1 MDKAKWTSLCRR
13 RNFLALVLGFGLLYG
28 LMSSGFISM
37 QYQGIIITIGI
48 YVLLAAS
55 LNLTTGVLGELVLG
69 HAGFMS
75 IGAYTAALFTL
86 HMDLPALVEFP
97 LALLL
102 GGALAAVFGV
112 LIGIPAL
119 RLRGDYL
126 AIVTLGFGEII
137 RVVIQNLSFTG
148 GGRGLYGIDEYTTF
162 PWVFWIAAL
171 SVAVMYAMIG
181 TRQGRA
187 ILSLRENEIAAEAVG
202 VPGTRYK
209 VLAFTISSFFAGV
222 AGGLYAHYI
231 TVLDPATFDFNMSI
245 EILVM
250 VVLGGMGSFTGSVLA
265 AVVLTLLPELLR
277 DLADYRMLIYSVVLV
292 LMMILRPQGLLG
304 KREFSLSRLW
314 ERLTAMLKKPVP
326 AGGKGGGINGRTTAE
341 SRTSG
346 HQFPGPAGTGRCEFF
361 HSPGGSH
368 GADRPQWR
376 RQDHPLQPAHRCLYP
391 HRRHCHAGRR
401 SHQRQGNALY
411 GAPWHQPYLPEYPS
425 VQGYDSAGQCQGC
438 HA

>member
-1 MDKAKWTSLCRR
+1 MDKAKWTAQSRR
-13 RNFLALVLGFGLLYG
+13 RNLAALVLGFVLLYG
-28 LMSSGFISM
+28 MMQTGLISM

-86 HMDLPALVEFP
+86 HMDLPGMVEFP
-97 LALLL
+97 LALLV
-102 GGALAAVFGV
+102 GGGLAAVFGV
-112 LIGIPAL
+112 FIGMPAL

-137 RVVIQNLSFTG
+137 RVVIQNLTITG

-171 SVAVMYAMIG
+171 SVAVMYSMIG

-202 VPGTRYK
+202 VPSTRYK
-209 VLAFTISSFFAGV
+209 VLAFTLSSFFAGV

-304 KREFSLSRLW
+304 KREFSLSRFW
-314 ERLTAMLKKPVP
+314 EKATALVKKPAA
-326 AGGKGGGINGRTTAE
+326 AGGKGE
-341 SRTSG
+341 K
-346 HQFPGPAGTGRCEFF
+346 
-361 HSPGGSH
+361 
-368 GADRPQWR
+368 
-376 RQDHPLQPAHRCLYP
+376 
-391 HRRHCHAGRR
+391 
-401 SHQRQGNALY
+401 
-411 GAPWHQPYLPEYPS
+411 
-425 VQGYDSAGQCQGC
+425 
-438 HA
+438 

>member
-1 MDKAKWTSLCRR
+1 MDKAKWTAQSRR
-13 RNFLALVLGFGLLYG
+13 RNLAALVLGFALLYG
-28 LMSSGFISM
+28 MMQTGLISM

-86 HMDLPALVEFP
+86 HMDLPGMVEFP
-97 LALLL
+97 LALLV
-102 GGALAAVFGV
+102 GGGLAAVFGV
-112 LIGIPAL
+112 FIGMPAL

-137 RVVIQNLSFTG
+137 RVVTQNLTITG

-171 SVAVMYAMIG
+171 SVAVMYSMIG

-202 VPGTRYK
+202 VPSTRYK
-209 VLAFTISSFFAGV
+209 VLAFTLSSFFAGV

-304 KREFSLSRLW
+304 KREFSLSRFW
-314 ERLTAMLKKPVP
+314 EKAAALVKKPAA
-326 AGGKGGGINGRTTAE
+326 AGGKGE
-341 SRTSG
+341 K
-346 HQFPGPAGTGRCEFF
+346 
-361 HSPGGSH
+361 
-368 GADRPQWR
+368 
-376 RQDHPLQPAHRCLYP
+376 
-391 HRRHCHAGRR
+391 
-401 SHQRQGNALY
+401 
-411 GAPWHQPYLPEYPS
+411 
-425 VQGYDSAGQCQGC
+425 
-438 HA
+438 

>member
-1 MDKAKWTSLCRR
+1 MDKAKWTAQSRR
-13 RNFLALVLGFGLLYG
+13 RNLAALVLGFVLLYG
-28 LMSSGFISM
+28 MMQTGLISM

-86 HMDLPALVEFP
+86 HMDLPGMVEFP
-97 LALLL
+97 LALLV
-102 GGALAAVFGV
+102 GGSLAAVFGV
-112 LIGIPAL
+112 FIGMPAL

-137 RVVIQNLSFTG
+137 RVVIQNLTITG

-171 SVAVMYAMIG
+171 SVAVMYSMIG

-202 VPGTRYK
+202 VPSTRYK
-209 VLAFTISSFFAGV
+209 VLAFTLSSFFAGV

-304 KREFSLSRLW
+304 KREFSLSRFW
-314 ERLTAMLKKPVP
+314 EKATALVKKPAA
-326 AGGKGGGINGRTTAE
+326 AGGKGE
-341 SRTSG
+341 K
-346 HQFPGPAGTGRCEFF
+346 
-361 HSPGGSH
+361 
-368 GADRPQWR
+368 
-376 RQDHPLQPAHRCLYP
+376 
-391 HRRHCHAGRR
+391 
-401 SHQRQGNALY
+401 
-411 GAPWHQPYLPEYPS
+411 
-425 VQGYDSAGQCQGC
+425 
-438 HA
+438 

>member
-1 MDKAKWTSLCRR
+1 MDKAKWTAQSRR
-13 RNFLALVLGFGLLYG
+13 RNLAALVLGFVLLYG
-28 LMSSGFISM
+28 MMQTGLISM

-86 HMDLPALVEFP
+86 HMDLPGMVEFP
-97 LALLL
+97 LALLV
-102 GGALAAVFGV
+102 GGGLAAVFGV
-112 LIGIPAL
+112 FIGMPAL

-137 RVVIQNLSFTG
+137 RVVIQNLTITG

-171 SVAVMYAMIG
+171 SVAVMYSMIG

-202 VPGTRYK
+202 VPSTRYK
-209 VLAFTISSFFAGV
+209 VLAFTLSSFFAGV

-292 LMMILRPQGLLG
+292 LMMILSPQGLLG
-304 KREFSLSRLW
+304 KREFSLSRFW
-314 ERLTAMLKKPVP
+314 EKATALVKKPAA
-326 AGGKGGGINGRTTAE
+326 AGGKGE
-341 SRTSG
+341 K
-346 HQFPGPAGTGRCEFF
+346 
-361 HSPGGSH
+361 
-368 GADRPQWR
+368 
-376 RQDHPLQPAHRCLYP
+376 
-391 HRRHCHAGRR
+391 
-401 SHQRQGNALY
+401 
-411 GAPWHQPYLPEYPS
+411 
-425 VQGYDSAGQCQGC
+425 
-438 HA
+438 

>member
-1 MDKAKWTSLCRR
+1 MDKAKWTAQSRR
-13 RNFLALVLGFGLLYG
+13 RNLVALVLGFVLLYG
-28 LMSSGFISM
+28 MMQTGLISM

-86 HMDLPALVEFP
+86 HMDLPGMVEFP
-97 LALLL
+97 LALLV
-102 GGALAAVFGV
+102 GGGLAAVFGV
-112 LIGIPAL
+112 FIGMPAL

-137 RVVIQNLSFTG
+137 RVVIQNLTITG
-148 GGRGLYGIDEYTTF
+148 GGRGLHGIDEYTTF

-171 SVAVMYAMIG
+171 SVAVMYSMIG

-202 VPGTRYK
+202 VPSTRYK
-209 VLAFTISSFFAGV
+209 VLAFTLSSFFAGV

-304 KREFSLSRLW
+304 KREFSLSRFW
-314 ERLTAMLKKPVP
+314 EKAAALVKKPAA
-326 AGGKGGGINGRTTAE
+326 AGGKGE
-341 SRTSG
+341 K
-346 HQFPGPAGTGRCEFF
+346 
-361 HSPGGSH
+361 
-368 GADRPQWR
+368 
-376 RQDHPLQPAHRCLYP
+376 
-391 HRRHCHAGRR
+391 
-401 SHQRQGNALY
+401 
-411 GAPWHQPYLPEYPS
+411 
-425 VQGYDSAGQCQGC
+425 
-438 HA
+438 

>member
-1 MDKAKWTSLCRR
+1 MDKVKWTSLSRR

-148 GGRGLYGIDEYTTF
+148 GGRGLYGIDEYTT
-162 PWVFWIAAL
+162 
-171 SVAVMYAMIG
+171 
-181 TRQGRA
+181 
-187 ILSLRENEIAAEAVG
+187 LSLIH
-202 VPGTRYK
+202 
-209 VLAFTISSFFAGV
+209 I
-222 AGGLYAHYI
+222 
-231 TVLDPATFDFNMSI
+231 
-245 EILVM
+245 
-250 VVLGGMGSFTGSVLA
+250 
-265 AVVLTLLPELLR
+265 
-277 DLADYRMLIYSVVLV
+277 
-292 LMMILRPQGLLG
+292 
-304 KREFSLSRLW
+304 
-314 ERLTAMLKKPVP
+314 
-326 AGGKGGGINGRTTAE
+326 
-341 SRTSG
+341 
-346 HQFPGPAGTGRCEFF
+346 
-361 HSPGGSH
+361 
-368 GADRPQWR
+368 
-376 RQDHPLQPAHRCLYP
+376 
-391 HRRHCHAGRR
+391 
-401 SHQRQGNALY
+401 
-411 GAPWHQPYLPEYPS
+411 
-425 VQGYDSAGQCQGC
+425 
-438 HA
+438 

>member
-1 MDKAKWTSLCRR
+1 MDKAKWTAQSRR
-13 RNFLALVLGFGLLYG
+13 RNLAALVLGFVLLYG
-28 LMSSGFISM
+28 MMQTGLISM

-86 HMDLPALVEFP
+86 HMDLPGMVEFP
-97 LALLL
+97 LALLV
-102 GGALAAVFGV
+102 GGGLAAVFGV
-112 LIGIPAL
+112 FIGMPAL

-137 RVVIQNLSFTG
+137 RVVIQNLTITG

-171 SVAVMYAMIG
+171 SVAVMYSMIG

-202 VPGTRYK
+202 VPSTRYK
-209 VLAFTISSFFAGV
+209 VLAFTLSSFFAGV

-245 EILVM
+245 EIRVM

-304 KREFSLSRLW
+304 KREFSLSRFW
-314 ERLTAMLKKPVP
+314 EKATALVKKPAA
-326 AGGKGGGINGRTTAE
+326 AGGKGE
-341 SRTSG
+341 K
-346 HQFPGPAGTGRCEFF
+346 
-361 HSPGGSH
+361 
-368 GADRPQWR
+368 
-376 RQDHPLQPAHRCLYP
+376 
-391 HRRHCHAGRR
+391 
-401 SHQRQGNALY
+401 
-411 GAPWHQPYLPEYPS
+411 
-425 VQGYDSAGQCQGC
+425 
-438 HA
+438 

>member
-1 MDKAKWTSLCRR
+1 MDKAKWTAQSRR
-13 RNFLALVLGFGLLYG
+13 RNLAALVLGFVLLYG
-28 LMSSGFISM
+28 MMQTGLISM

-86 HMDLPALVEFP
+86 HMDLPGMVEFP
-97 LALLL
+97 LALLV
-102 GGALAAVFGV
+102 GGGLAAVFGV
-112 LIGIPAL
+112 FIGMPAL

-137 RVVIQNLSFTG
+137 RVVIQNLTITG

-171 SVAVMYAMIG
+171 SVAVMYSMIG

-202 VPGTRYK
+202 VPSTRYK
-209 VLAFTISSFFAGV
+209 VLAFTLSSFFAGV

-265 AVVLTLLPELLR
+265 AVVLTMLPELLR

-304 KREFSLSRLW
+304 KREFSLSRFW
-314 ERLTAMLKKPVP
+314 EKAAALVKKPAA
-326 AGGKGGGINGRTTAE
+326 AGGKGE
-341 SRTSG
+341 K
-346 HQFPGPAGTGRCEFF
+346 
-361 HSPGGSH
+361 
-368 GADRPQWR
+368 
-376 RQDHPLQPAHRCLYP
+376 
-391 HRRHCHAGRR
+391 
-401 SHQRQGNALY
+401 
-411 GAPWHQPYLPEYPS
+411 
-425 VQGYDSAGQCQGC
+425 
-438 HA
+438 

>member
-1 MDKAKWTSLCRR
+1 MDKAKWTAQSRR
-13 RNFLALVLGFGLLYG
+13 RNLVALVLGFVLLYG
-28 LMSSGFISM
+28 MMQTGLISM

-86 HMDLPALVEFP
+86 HMDLPGMMEFP
-97 LALLL
+97 LALLV
-102 GGALAAVFGV
+102 GGGLAAVFGV
-112 LIGIPAL
+112 FIGMPAL

-137 RVVIQNLSFTG
+137 RVVIQNLTITG

-171 SVAVMYAMIG
+171 SVAVMYSMIG

-202 VPGTRYK
+202 VPSTRYK
-209 VLAFTISSFFAGV
+209 VLAFTLSSFFAGV

-304 KREFSLSRLW
+304 KREFSLSRFW
-314 ERLTAMLKKPVP
+314 EKATALVKKPAA
-326 AGGKGGGINGRTTAE
+326 AGGKGE
-341 SRTSG
+341 K
-346 HQFPGPAGTGRCEFF
+346 
-361 HSPGGSH
+361 
-368 GADRPQWR
+368 
-376 RQDHPLQPAHRCLYP
+376 
-391 HRRHCHAGRR
+391 
-401 SHQRQGNALY
+401 
-411 GAPWHQPYLPEYPS
+411 
-425 VQGYDSAGQCQGC
+425 
-438 HA
+438 

>member
-1 MDKAKWTSLCRR
+1 MDKAKWTAQSRR
-13 RNFLALVLGFGLLYG
+13 RNLAALVLGFVLLYG
-28 LMSSGFISM
+28 MMQTGLISM

-86 HMDLPALVEFP
+86 HMDLPGMVEFP
-97 LALLL
+97 LALLV
-102 GGALAAVFGV
+102 GGGLAAVFGV
-112 LIGIPAL
+112 FIGMPAL

-137 RVVIQNLSFTG
+137 RVVIQNLTITG

-171 SVAVMYAMIG
+171 SVAVMYSMIG

-202 VPGTRYK
+202 VPSTRYK
-209 VLAFTISSFFAGV
+209 VLAFTLSSFFAGV

-292 LMMILRPQGLLG
+292 LLMILRPQGLLG
-304 KREFSLSRLW
+304 KREFSLSRFW
-314 ERLTAMLKKPVP
+314 EKAAALVKKPAA
-326 AGGKGGGINGRTTAE
+326 AGGKGKK
-341 SRTSG
+341 
-346 HQFPGPAGTGRCEFF
+346 
-361 HSPGGSH
+361 
-368 GADRPQWR
+368 
-376 RQDHPLQPAHRCLYP
+376 
-391 HRRHCHAGRR
+391 
-401 SHQRQGNALY
+401 
-411 GAPWHQPYLPEYPS
+411 
-425 VQGYDSAGQCQGC
+425 
-438 HA
+438 

>member
-1 MDKAKWTSLCRR
+1 M
-13 RNFLALVLGFGLLYG
+13 
-28 LMSSGFISM
+28 
-37 QYQGIIITIGI
+37 
-48 YVLLAAS
+48 
-55 LNLTTGVLGELVLG
+55 
-69 HAGFMS
+69 
-75 IGAYTAALFTL
+75 
-86 HMDLPALVEFP
+86 
-97 LALLL
+97 
-102 GGALAAVFGV
+102 FGV

-326 AGGKGGGINGRTTAE
+326 AGGKGE
-341 SRTSG
+341 
-346 HQFPGPAGTGRCEFF
+346 E
-361 HSPGGSH
+361 
-368 GADRPQWR
+368 
-376 RQDHPLQPAHRCLYP
+376 
-391 HRRHCHAGRR
+391 
-401 SHQRQGNALY
+401 
-411 GAPWHQPYLPEYPS
+411 
-425 VQGYDSAGQCQGC
+425 
-438 HA
+438 

>member
-1 MDKAKWTSLCRR
+1 MDKAKWTAQSRR
-13 RNFLALVLGFGLLYG
+13 RNLAALVLGFVLLYG
-28 LMSSGFISM
+28 MMQTGLISM

-86 HMDLPALVEFP
+86 HMDLPGMVEFP
-97 LALLL
+97 LALLV
-102 GGALAAVFGV
+102 GGGLAAVFGV
-112 LIGIPAL
+112 FIGMPAL

-137 RVVIQNLSFTG
+137 RMVIQNLTITG

-171 SVAVMYAMIG
+171 SVAVMYSMIG

-202 VPGTRYK
+202 VPSTRYK
-209 VLAFTISSFFAGV
+209 VLAFTLSSFFAGV

-304 KREFSLSRLW
+304 KREFSLSW
-314 ERLTAMLKKPVP
+314 FGEKATALVKKLAA
-326 AGGKGGGINGRTTAE
+326 AGGKGE
-341 SRTSG
+341 K
-346 HQFPGPAGTGRCEFF
+346 
-361 HSPGGSH
+361 
-368 GADRPQWR
+368 
-376 RQDHPLQPAHRCLYP
+376 
-391 HRRHCHAGRR
+391 
-401 SHQRQGNALY
+401 
-411 GAPWHQPYLPEYPS
+411 
-425 VQGYDSAGQCQGC
+425 
-438 HA
+438 

>member
-86 HMDLPALVEFP
+86 HMDLPGLVEFP

-231 TVLDPATFDFNMSI
+231 TVLDPATFGFNMSI

-250 VVLGGMGSFTGSVLA
+250 VVLGSMGSFTGSVLA

-326 AGGKGGGINGRTTAE
+326 AGGKGE
-341 SRTSG
+341 
-346 HQFPGPAGTGRCEFF
+346 E
-361 HSPGGSH
+361 
-368 GADRPQWR
+368 
-376 RQDHPLQPAHRCLYP
+376 
-391 HRRHCHAGRR
+391 
-401 SHQRQGNALY
+401 
-411 GAPWHQPYLPEYPS
+411 
-425 VQGYDSAGQCQGC
+425 
-438 HA
+438 